1 LDWLDIKS
9 GKRDLRQEQ
18 AMDSFRH
25 FLAVLE
31 LVVLPPG
38 TCFWLVI
45 HPYARWWRKVGAL
58 RTYLALVPVWVV
70 ASVLLFQIRD
80 LLIGRDLGT
89 NWSLIAISSVFF
101 AGMTALELQYW
112 KYLSVS
118 TLIGLPELSRP
129 ERRKGKLLREGVY
142 GVVRHPRYL
151 SAFLS
156 LVGIALVSNYVGLYI
171 FVLLLFPI
179 GHCTMELEEREL
191 VERFGNDY
199 RQYQREVPR
208 LIPRFRRTC

>member
-1 LDWLDIKS
+1 
-9 GKRDLRQEQ
+9 
-18 AMDSFRH
+18 MDSIRH

-38 TCFWLVI
+38 ACFWLVI
-45 HPYARWWRKVGAL
+45 HPCTRWWRTVGAV
-58 RTYLALVPVWVV
+58 RTYLTLVTVWVV

-89 NWSLIAISSVFF
+89 NWNLIAISSVFF

-112 KYLSVS
+112 KHLSVG

-129 ERRKGKLLREGVY
+129 EQRKGKLLREGIY

-151 SAFLS
+151 SALVS
-156 LVGIALVSNYVGLYI
+156 LVGIALVSNYIGLYI
-171 FVLLLFPI
+171 LVLLLLPV
-179 GHCTMELEEREL
+179 GHLTMVLEEREL
-191 VERFGNDY
+191 VERFGDAY

-208 LIPRFRRTC
+208 LIPRFRRTR

>member
-1 LDWLDIKS
+1 
-9 GKRDLRQEQ
+9 
-18 AMDSFRH
+18 MDSVRH

-31 LVVLPPG
+31 LVVLPPAA
-38 TCFWLVI
+38 CSWLVI
-45 HPYARWWRKVGAL
+45 HPYTRWWRTVGAV
-58 RTYLALVPVWVV
+58 RTYMTLVLLWLV
-70 ASVLLFQIRD
+70 ASVLLFQIRH

-89 NWSLIAISSVFF
+89 NWGLIAISSIFF

-112 KYLSVS
+112 KHLSVS

-129 ERRKGKLLREGVY
+129 EQRKGKLLREGIY

-151 SAFLS
+151 SALVS
-156 LVGIALVSNYVGLYI
+156 LVGIALVSNYIGLYI
-171 FVLLLFPI
+171 LVLLLFQVGYLTI
-179 GHCTMELEEREL
+179 VLEEREL
-191 VERFGNDY
+191 VERFGDAY